1 MNMTASDDTTLI
13 IERVL
18 NASPQE
24 VYNAWTDPAILV
36 KWWGPEGMTTPVCE
50 MDVQPDGAWITT
62 MRNSEGGE
70 HTVSG
75 SYKTLSPPDHL
86 IFSWGW
92 AQDDGTRGHETLVDV
107 RMIAEGDKTR
117 MVMTQQVFAEK
128 EHRDNHNLG
137 WSSSFN
143 KLEAVFA

>member
-1 MNMTASDDTTLI
+1 MTATDDSTLI

-18 NASPQE
+18 QASPQQ
-24 VYNAWTDPAILV
+24 VYDAWTDPEILV

-50 MDVQPDGAWITT
+50 MDVRPDGAWITT

-75 SYKTLSPPDHL
+75 KYKTLSPPDHL
-86 IFSWGW
+86 VLSWGW
-92 AQDDGTRGHETLVDV
+92 MQEDGTRGHETLVDV

-117 MVMTQQVFAEK
+117 MIMTQKIFAEK
-128 EHRDNHNLG
+128 VHRDNHNLG

-143 KLEAVFA
+143 KLENLLA